1 MGQAAKTLP
10 MPDQATIQKLDTAIS
25 FAGLL
30 IRVGAYAVVGG
41 FAGHYACG
49 QAILTGVFLGDL
61 AASCLRVFVQ
71 PKENA
76 AQFVAEL
83 ALLGIVYLW
92 ARGDLV
98 WPPDSATRAI
108 IGLAALGVFAGRAGG
123 TTLTRFGPSEDG
135 FA

>member
-1 MGQAAKTLP
+1 
-10 MPDQATIQKLDTAIS
+10 MPDQATMQRIDTAIS

-41 FAGHYACG
+41 FANHYSCG

-61 AASCLRVFVQ
+61 AASLLRVCVQ
-71 PKENA
+71 PKENV
-76 AQFVAEL
+76 AQFAAEL
-83 ALLGIVYLW
+83 LLLGLVYLW

-98 WPPDSATRAI
+98 WPADAPTRAI
-108 IGLAALGVFAGRAGG
+108 IGLAAFGVFAGRAGG

>member
-1 MGQAAKTLP
+1 
-10 MPDQATIQKLDTAIS
+10 MPDQATIQRIDAAIS

-41 FAGHYACG
+41 FASHYACG
-49 QAILTGVFLGDL
+49 QAILTGLFLGDL
-61 AASCLRVFVQ
+61 AASVLRVFVQ
-71 PKENA
+71 PREHL
-76 AQFVAEL
+76 AQFFAEL
-83 ALLGIVYLW
+83 LVLAVVFLW

-98 WPPDSATRAI
+98 WPADTPTRAI
-108 IGLAALGVFAGRAGG
+108 IGLAAFGVFAGRAGG